1 MALRSANELD
11 ISDLDK
17 VELLRQLWQNMQPAS
32 FFTMSGR
39 TPPEFDRA
47 LAATAVVRY
56 IDYFQ
61 GRCIKTDLSYNVVDT
76 RLYNRDAGEGKFE
89 AIVAEMRQRQQN

>member
-1 MALRSANELD
+1 MALRSAHELD

-17 VELLRQLWQNMQPAS
+17 VELLRQLWLNMPPAS
-32 FFTMSGR
+32 FFAMSGR
-39 TPPEFDRA
+39 TPPPFNEK
-47 LAATAVVRY
+47 LAKSAVLKY
-56 IDYFQ
+56 IDYFE

-76 RLYNRDAGEGKFE
+76 RSYNRDAGEGKFE